1 MEFIMKATKVKE
13 GIYWVGAVDWDIRNF
28 HGYSTE
34 EGTSY
39 GAYLIV
45 DEKITLIDTV
55 KAPFADEMLSRI
67 SDILPPEKIDIII
80 ITVCWLCLF
89 HKILRRTP

>member
-1 MEFIMKATKVKE
+1 MKATKVKE

-45 DEKITLIDTV
+45 DE
-55 KAPFADEMLSRI
+55 S
-67 SDILPPEKIDIII
+67 S
-80 ITVCWLCLF
+80 LC
-89 HKILRRTP
+89 

>member
-55 KAPFADEMLSRI
+55 KAPFADEM
-67 SDILPPEKIDIII
+67 ILLYPIMWKWTIP
-80 ITVCWLCLF
+80 VPFPLF
-89 HKILRRTP
+89 